1 MKLIDI
7 ICNCSLI
14 DIMSVKGKLHQKNS
28 RSKDRKK
35 DCPKCDFKS
44 FNRCIRCINCEH
56 IFHKKIG
63 IIKNID
69 HPIGINTNKNCHI
82 YDFKRNYKCKATIT
96 YLNIYKETDTK
107 FICDYMNLL
116 II

>member
-1 MKLIDI
+1 
-7 ICNCSLI
+7 
-14 DIMSVKGKLHQKNS
+14 MSVKHKVYQDSG

-35 DCPKCDFKS
+35 SCPMCNFKS

-107 FICDYMNLL
+107 FICDHMNLV